1 MSLDSCK
8 LTSDVESTPDTT
20 YVNDSLSPSG
30 LSPLNAKETV
40 LPNNFKYYSHHLNK
54 GQFNLILINC
64 SINLVKVLYPEMDE
78 SKIKLRFF
86 MVEILRRS
94 KTSIQSL
101 QITCF
106 YLLKLIQRGKGD
118 LLSCPKKLFLGLL
131 IIASKFNQDANY
143 SFKTWLK
150 ICGCNNGTDANAK
163 SDLNLQILRNLEV
176 TCLGLLDY
184 ECYINNSKYEN
195 WCNILLIFG
204 YDFIKF
210 HKIYNNEIVWEADLE
225 VIAHKLVKWKKFLI
239 NLDISKLNVI
249 KSSFSDY
256 YISQY
261 GKKVLLYDDANIP
274 SLFDTRKRKFMD
286 DNFGSIE
293 KKFKVSCK

>member
-1 MSLDSCK
+1 M
-8 LTSDVESTPDTT
+8 
-20 YVNDSLSPSG
+20 
-30 LSPLNAKETV
+30 
-40 LPNNFKYYSHHLNK
+40 
-54 GQFNLILINC
+54 
-64 SINLVKVLYPEMDE
+64 
-78 SKIKLRFF
+78 
-86 MVEILRRS
+86 
-94 KTSIQSL
+94 
-101 QITCF
+101 
-106 YLLKLIQRGKGD
+106 
-118 LLSCPKKLFLGLL
+118 L

-239 NLDISKLNVI
+239 NMDISKLNVI